1 MVVQIRLHGSLA
13 QHYAGEG
20 ADSGNGITITFPQK
34 KVSMTQVF
42 DRLHIPVEVVGLV
55 AINGVRAAKDTWV
68 TDEDEIAI
76 FPLVTGG

>member
-1 MVVQIRLHGSLA
+1 
-13 QHYAGEG
+13 
-20 ADSGNGITITFPQK
+20 
-34 KVSMTQVF
+34 MTQVF

>member
-1 MVVQIRLHGSLA
+1 MVVRIRMHGALA

-20 ADSGNGITITFPQK
+20 ADSGNVITITFPQK
-34 KVSMTQVF
+34 KVSMAQVF
-42 DRLHIPVEVVGLV
+42 DRLHIPVEVVGFV

>member
-1 MVVQIRLHGSLA
+1 MVVRIHLHGSLA

-20 ADSGNGITITFPQK
+20 ADSGNVITITFPQK
-34 KVSMTQVF
+34 KVSMAQVF

>member
-1 MVVQIRLHGSLA
+1 MVVRIRLHGSLA

-34 KVSMTQVF
+34 KVGMTQVF

>member
-1 MVVQIRLHGSLA
+1 MVVRIRLHGSLA
-13 QHYAGEG
+13 QHYAGGG

-34 KVSMTQVF
+34 KVSMAQVF
-42 DRLHIPVEVVGLV
+42 DRLHIPVEVVGFV

-68 TDEDEIAI
+68 TDEDQIAI

>member
-1 MVVQIRLHGSLA
+1 MVVRIRLQGPLA

-34 KVSMTQVF
+34 KVSMAQVF

>member
-1 MVVQIRLHGSLA
+1 MVVRIRLNGSLA

-20 ADSGNGITITFPQK
+20 ADSGNVIAITFPQK
-34 KVSMTQVF
+34 KVGMAQVF

-55 AINGVRAAKDTWV
+55 AINGVRTAKDTWV

>member
-1 MVVQIRLHGSLA
+1 MVVRIRLNGSLA

-20 ADSGNGITITFPQK
+20 ADSGNVIAITFPQK
-34 KVSMTQVF
+34 KVSMAQVF

>member
-1 MVVQIRLHGSLA
+1 MVVRIRLQGPLA

-20 ADSGNGITITFPQK
+20 ADSGNGITIKFPQK
-34 KVSMTQVF
+34 KVSMAQVL
-42 DRLHIPVEVVGLV
+42 DRLHIPVEVVGFV
-55 AINGVRAAKDTWV
+55 AINGVRAAKDAWV

>member
-1 MVVQIRLHGSLA
+1 MVVRIRLHGSLA

-20 ADSGNGITITFPQK
+20 ADSGNGITITFTQK
-34 KVSMTQVF
+34 KVSMAQVF

>member
-1 MVVQIRLHGSLA
+1 VVVRIRLQGPLA

-34 KVSMTQVF
+34 KVSMAQVF